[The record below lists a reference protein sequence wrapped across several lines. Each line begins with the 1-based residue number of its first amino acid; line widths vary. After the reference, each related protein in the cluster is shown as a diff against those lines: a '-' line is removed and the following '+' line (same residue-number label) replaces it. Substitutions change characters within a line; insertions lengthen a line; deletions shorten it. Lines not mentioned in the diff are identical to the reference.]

1 MDNFSDKPI
10 TDPQKDR
17 FGFDPFAKAISDC
30 IKGIR
35 EPDGS
40 VVAIYGPWGSGK
52 SSAINLV
59 LHHLH
64 NSNEGIDIIKFPAW
78 IYRSEDTLVAGFFRE
93 LYAGL
98 SPVLSKQTQAAIALR
113 KLGANLAGTGN
124 LAGATVGLFAGSFFE
139 KVAIFIFDTC
149 GRFIKPAATT
159 EDLQTQLADA
169 LRQEQKRFLIV
180 IDDLDRLAP
189 EEALV
194 IFRLIKSVG
203 RLHNVMYLL
212 AYDKD
217 ATEKAMSERFPS
229 EGPHYLEKIVQ
240 AGFELP
246 ELDYARLSIMMSD
259 YLDSII
265 GGSPDTDPPELGRF
279 FHSVVIPELK
289 TPRDIIRLSNTL
301 SIVANPVKNDVFFPD
316 LMVLETLRVFRPKL
330 YQAIKAN
337 KLDILNVLMT
347 GPHDGQNEKSKEFS
361 HRLLGSEAEGDHE
374 NLKKVLMQL
383 FPQLRIVFTGDSY
396 SEKPEWRQQRRVCS
410 REHFD
415 TYFRFVVSPETIPEK
430 ELDYLLDNKR
440 TIEEIQKRFIESIEV
455 TQAKNQSKARYL
467 LEELII
473 HGRTV
478 PISQTELILSAIF
491 PIADKIMDA
500 DKKMRTL
507 FGDNRGRIHLL
518 LRVFLFD
525 RTTIEQRSGILM
537 RSMER
542 APLRWLS
549 DFSRLAWEEHFPRYL
564 YKEARPENK
573 TMLTKEDVEILRER
587 ARSQIKAAA
596 VDGTLIDMADL
607 GHILYE
613 WDIVKAEGSD
623 EVYRFTADAIADD
636 EKILKLA
643 RAIFEKPHRTDTS
656 NIDREPGD
664 IMTSHEFARI
674 PLNYIESF
682 LDYKNLRKRARLLCN
697 NPSISEE
704 DRNIIKNFL

>member
-1 MDNFSDKPI
+1 MNNFSDTPI
-10 TDPQKDR
+10 TKPEKDR
-17 FGFDPFAKAISDC
+17 FGFDSFAKAISDC
-30 IKGIR
+30 IRGIR

-64 NSNEGIDIIKFPAW
+64 NSNEDIDIIKFPAW
-78 IYRSEDTLVAGFFRE
+78 IYRNEDALVAGFFRE
-93 LYAGL
+93 LYAGM

-113 KLGANLAGTGN
+113 KLGASLTGTGN
-124 LAGATVGLFAGSFFE
+124 LAGAAVGLFAGSFFE
-139 KVAIFIFDTC
+139 KVTTFIFDTC
-149 GRFIKPAATT
+149 GHFIKPAATT
-159 EDLQTQLADA
+159 EDLQTQLADV
-169 LRQEQKRFLIV
+169 LRKEQKRFLII

-194 IFRLIKSVG
+194 IFRLVKSVG
-203 RLHNVMYLL
+203 RLPNVMYLL

-217 ATEKAMSERFPS
+217 ATEKAVSERFPS

-246 ELDYARLSIMMSD
+246 ELDQRRLSFMMSE
-259 YLDSII
+259 YLNDINA
-265 GGSPDTDPPELGRF
+265 GTADTDPPELASF
-279 FHSVVIPELK
+279 FHSAVVPELK
-289 TPRDIIRLSNTL
+289 TPRDVIRLANTL

-316 LMVLETLRVFRPKL
+316 LMSLETLRVFRPRL
-330 YQAIKAN
+330 YQAIRAN
-337 KLDILNVLMT
+337 KLDILNVFST
-347 GPHDGQNEKSKEFS
+347 GPHDGQNENSKEFF
-361 HRLLGSEAEGDHE
+361 HRLLGSEAESDHKR
-374 NLKKVLMQL
+374 LKKVLMQL

-396 SEKPEWRQQRRVCS
+396 SEKLEWRQQRRVCS

-415 TYFRFVVSPETIPEK
+415 TYFRFVVSPEAIPGK

-440 TIEEIQKRFIESIEV
+440 TIEEIRKRFIEAIEV

-473 HGRTV
+473 HGKTV
-478 PISQTELILSAIF
+478 PISQAELILSAIF
-491 PIADKIMDA
+491 PIADKIMDG

-507 FGDNRGRIHLL
+507 FGDNRLRIHLL
-518 LRVFLFD
+518 LQAFLFD

-537 RSMER
+537 RSMEG

-549 DFSRLAWEEHFPRYL
+549 DFSRLAWEEYFPRYL

-573 TMLTKEDVEILRER
+573 TMLTKEDAEALRER
-587 ARSQIKAAA
+587 ARNQIEIAATN
-596 VDGTLIDMADL
+596 GTLIDMTDL

-613 WDIVKAEGSD
+613 WDILKADRSD
-623 EVYRFTADAIADD
+623 EVRRFTADAIADNQN
-636 EKILKLA
+636 IVKLV
-643 RAIFEKPHRTDTS
+643 RAISEKQHRSDTS
-656 NIDREPGD
+656 NIGETSGD

-674 PLNYIESF
+674 PLNYMESF
-682 LDYKNLRKRARLLCN
+682 LDYKKLQERLRFLCN
-697 NPSISEE
+697 NSSLSEE
-704 DRNIIKNFL
+704 EKSVIKNFL